1 MLRKAVIQTS
11 FKELYEIER
20 ASLAMKPL
28 EADKVPEVSEI
39 SELEETLGTL
49 ASERWIVDPDAMRRG
64 ELLEVE
70 VELEADPIFRMASV
84 ITTIQ
89 ELMEDNELLFGHEM
103 TAQLPQMRSVAQ
115 LLEGLLFGLVP
126 IRARLV
132 SYRSASIGG
141 HEVLV
146 HLSVLEKLPPG
157 QKLETHPTF
166 VVGVAQQDLFWKDIR
181 QVLFSRARHTTFCR
195 LATSGM
201 ADRWNPVKVAD
212 VLAGIIPKFDEM
224 MKDFNE
230 HVSVAMSQVPDASLL
245 VDRPAHPSTDMKR
258 TYVELLSEHHG
269 QTLTPDLLDELTST
283 IFPDDDWLRSV
294 DSRRPVFNK
303 LTQRVD
309 KALGSETSREVAY
322 QLRSAAMEK
331 VGIDGMPAVQTPS
344 WSEDKSAPGRN
355 REERVLEAEIIAIYW

>member
-1 MLRKAVIQTS
+1 MRVWSGLTGLFHRLRRSRAHDNSPGPLREFVYLDEVSVYSLLASRKGGIATEFTESQTASLNSNVGGEIGIGFAGAKASLESSRRSSRVQASQVLRKAVIQTS

-49 ASERWIVDPDAMRRG
+49 ASERWIVDPNAMRRG

-141 HEVLV
+141 HELLV

-157 QKLETHPTF
+157 QK
-166 VVGVAQQDLFWKDIR
+166 A
-181 QVLFSRARHTTFCR
+181 
-195 LATSGM
+195 
-201 ADRWNPVKVAD
+201 
-212 VLAGIIPKFDEM
+212 
-224 MKDFNE
+224 
-230 HVSVAMSQVPDASLL
+230 
-245 VDRPAHPSTDMKR
+245 
-258 TYVELLSEHHG
+258 
-269 QTLTPDLLDELTST
+269 
-283 IFPDDDWLRSV
+283 
-294 DSRRPVFNK
+294 
-303 LTQRVD
+303 
-309 KALGSETSREVAY
+309 
-322 QLRSAAMEK
+322 
-331 VGIDGMPAVQTPS
+331 
-344 WSEDKSAPGRN
+344 
-355 REERVLEAEIIAIYW
+355 